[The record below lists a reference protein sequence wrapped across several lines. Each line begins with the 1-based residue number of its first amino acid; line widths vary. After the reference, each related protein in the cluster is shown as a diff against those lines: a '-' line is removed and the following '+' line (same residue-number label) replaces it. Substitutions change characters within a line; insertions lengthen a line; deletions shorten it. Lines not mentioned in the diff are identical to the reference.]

1 MLYREKK
8 KLRSYS
14 FRKPRIDLW
23 KNTKNHIYRAIHY
36 GEAVLSNN
44 ENFVLFGDFCFKS
57 KNSWHFEFSISQIFR
72 QKFVVSENL
81 TYLSQLLL
89 KLRTVE
95 LAISFFPLMQK
106 YIFWKLAPKQEFGE
120 SFMFFDLPITKWRFF
135 YFFAKLNGN
144 HILIANFSKF
154 RKYQTF
160 DLIECHNLSKVL

>member
-14 FRKPRIDLW
+14 FRKSGIDLW
-23 KNTKNHIYRAIHY
+23 KNTKKHIYSAILY
-36 GEAVLSNN
+36 GEASLSKH
-44 ENFVLFGDFCFKS
+44 ENFVLFGDLCFKS

-106 YIFWKLAPKQEFGE
+106 YIFLKASTKARVWWKLHVLWPTHHKMTVL
-120 SFMFFDLPITKWRFF
+120 SFFLRNWKET
-135 YFFAKLNGN
+135 
-144 HILIANFSKF
+144 
-154 RKYQTF
+154 TF
-160 DLIECHNLSKVL
+160 